1 MKEFFSQ
8 FMFTLRMAGCFVLLI
23 VCAAAIQNFSP
34 EVVEY
39 LYGDDVEKGGMGL
52 EIFAIPSIL
61 ALILGFMTKLGTNK
75 YSILVFGLAMPIVFI
90 ISIWLWELL
99 GLALLAICFLFA
111 ILGYMNEVEAAYYS
125 DNVVLRGWPIVIAIL
140 YLIMRIA
147 GANILGGHV
156 GVLDLAFMVV
166 FIALTLI
173 FEWITNEKDDEVSTV
188 FLGLVLVVTCFVCIQ
203 IFSDRNFMPR
213 PSRQTAAQIME
224 QNAESYVCTAKSLNV
239 RTSPSANGY
248 VLGKLNKGDVIN
260 VYSIDDDFA
269 EISYQGTK
277 CYVSSK
283 YIQKTNNPTNPIE

>member
-8 FMFTLRMAGCFVLLI
+8 FMFAFRMAGCFVLLI
-23 VCAAAIQNFSP
+23 ICAAAIQTFSP

-61 ALILGFMTKLGTNK
+61 ALIFGFMTKLGTNK
-75 YSILVFGLAMPIVFI
+75 YSILIFGLAMPILLI
-90 ISIWLWELL
+90 ISVWLWELL
-99 GLALLAICFLFA
+99 GFALLVFCFIFA
-111 ILGYMNEVEAAYYS
+111 ILGYMNEEKAAYYTENIVS
-125 DNVVLRGWPIVIAIL
+125 QCWPIVIAVL

-147 GANILGGHV
+147 GANILGGHL

-166 FIALTLI
+166 FIALALI
-173 FEWITNEKDDEVSTV
+173 FEWITNEIDDEVSTV
-188 FLGLVLVVTCFVCIQ
+188 FLGLVLAVTCFFCIQ
-203 IFSDRNFMPR
+203 IFSDRSFMPR
-213 PSRQTAAQIME
+213 PRRQTAVQIAE

-248 VLGKLNKGDVIN
+248 VLGRLYKGDVIK
-260 VYSIDDDFA
+260 VYSINGDFA
-269 EISYQGTK
+269 EIKYKGSK

-283 YIQKTNNPTNPIE
+283 YIKKTYDSNNHIE